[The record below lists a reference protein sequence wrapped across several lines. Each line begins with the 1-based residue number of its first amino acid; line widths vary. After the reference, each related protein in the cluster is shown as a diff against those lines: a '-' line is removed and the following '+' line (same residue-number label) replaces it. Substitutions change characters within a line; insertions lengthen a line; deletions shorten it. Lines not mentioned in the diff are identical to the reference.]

1 MVPHYL
7 LLANDVVFLF
17 IGADAMVN
25 REKKEVHNKLIDLR
39 IKIFEAEKLGTD
51 TETLKKEYDEL
62 KHYLLKI
69 RQAEKKA
76 EEERAQKMKGR

>member
-17 IGADAMVN
+17 IGVDAMVN
-25 REKKEVHNKLIDLR
+25 REKKEAHNKLIDLR

-62 KHYLLKI
+62 KHYLLRI

-76 EEERAQKMKGR
+76 EEERAQKRKGR